1 MRHTISVLVH
11 NHSGVLSRVSNLFS
25 ARGYNI
31 DSLVVGVTDNPKVSR
46 MTIVV
51 RGDDRVIDQVE
62 KQLNKL
68 VDTIKVVDLTQDD
81 FIARDLALIK
91 VKAEPETRSQ
101 VMEIVQCFDGKIVDV
116 ALKSFIVEVTGKE
129 SKINGM
135 IELLKNYGIIEMV
148 RTGEVAISRG
158 KKVHEEV
165 EKKVKVKAGTA
176 GQSNL

>member
-1 MRHTISVLVH
+1 MRHTISVLVQ
-11 NHSGVLSRVSNLFS
+11 NHAGVLSRVSNLFS

-31 DSLVVGVTDNPKVSR
+31 DSLVVGVTDNIKISR

-51 RGDDRVIDQVE
+51 RGDDRIIDQVD

-68 VDTIKVVDLTQDD
+68 VDVIKVQDLTNED

-91 VKAEPETRSQ
+91 VKAEPASRTQ
-101 VMEIVQCFDGKIVDV
+101 IMEIVQCFDGKIVDV
-116 ALKSFIVEVTGKE
+116 ALKSLIIEVTGKE

-135 IELLKNYGIIEMV
+135 IELLRNYGIVEMV

-158 KKVHEEV
+158 KRVHEEE
-165 EKKVKVKAGTA
+165 EKIVKVKAGKA
-176 GQSNL
+176 SQSNL